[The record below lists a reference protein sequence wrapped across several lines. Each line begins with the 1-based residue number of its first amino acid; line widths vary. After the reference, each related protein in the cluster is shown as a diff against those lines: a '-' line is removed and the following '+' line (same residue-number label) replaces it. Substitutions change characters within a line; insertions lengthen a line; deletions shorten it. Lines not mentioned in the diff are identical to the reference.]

1 MANQIRLKRAS
12 GSDPSASDLV
22 TGEVAVRT
30 DNGKLF
36 TKKDDGS
43 VAEISG
49 GGIDDGDKGDITVS
63 NSGATFTIDNG
74 VIDNDN
80 IATNAAISAS
90 KISGV
95 MPTSGGAFTGN
106 VSISDNAIE
115 FDSDSGNTN
124 KVSLQGPSSLSTNIT
139 LTLPN
144 TDGNNLQALKSDGAG
159 NLFFGNVVKDNTEII
174 SLYDQTSPIP
184 IQRLLASSEGVT
196 VKGTAA
202 AVSKLMFR
210 DRTTANF
217 LKFKPVDT
225 LSAEVEF
232 TLPAADG
239 SANTVLKTDGSG
251 VMSFGT
257 IVNAS
262 VASNAA
268 IAGSKLANPISLP
281 DDHKISF
288 GTGSD
293 NNLEIFHESSTN
305 TNEIIAVDGDI
316 HIQCDDFMVISDST
330 AGRTIYVDEANSRL
344 ELGFDGFHDAYFA
357 GNQVT
362 FTSNVDANAGLDVT
376 GNITVSGTVD
386 GRDLATDGSKL
397 DGIAAGAT
405 NVTNTNQL
413 TNGAGF
419 ITATLTNEQV
429 QDIVGNMVTG
439 NTESGISVTYQD
451 SDGTLDFSV
460 SSQTD
465 NNFTTTLKN
474 KLDGIAAG
482 ATNVTNTNQ
491 LTNGAG
497 FITATLTNEQVQ
509 DIVGNM
515 VSGNSES
522 GITVT
527 YQDSDGTLDF
537 SVASQTDNNFTD
549 ADHSKLDGIA
559 AGANNITNTNQL
571 TNGAGFVTSSIINS
585 LNASNLSSGTI
596 PDARFPATL
605 PAISGANLTNLPATG
620 GATGGG
626 SDEVFYENDQTVT
639 ANYTITNGKNAMAA
653 GPITINSGVTVTVG
667 SGETLTI
674 V

>member
-1 MANQIRLKRAS
+1 
-12 GSDPSASDLV
+12 
-22 TGEVAVRT
+22 
-30 DNGKLF
+30 
-36 TKKDDGS
+36 
-43 VAEISG
+43 
-49 GGIDDGDKGDITVS
+49 
-63 NSGATFTIDNG
+63 
-74 VIDNDN
+74 
-80 IATNAAISAS
+80 
-90 KISGV
+90 
-95 MPTSGGAFTGN
+95 
-106 VSISDNAIE
+106 
-115 FDSDSGNTN
+115 
-124 KVSLQGPSSLSTNIT
+124 
-139 LTLPN
+139 
-144 TDGNNLQALKSDGAG
+144 
-159 NLFFGNVVKDNTEII
+159 
-174 SLYDQTSPIP
+174 
-184 IQRLLASSEGVT
+184 
-196 VKGTAA
+196 
-202 AVSKLMFR
+202 
-210 DRTTANF
+210 
-217 LKFKPVDT
+217 
-225 LSAEVEF
+225 
-232 TLPAADG
+232 
-239 SANTVLKTDGSG
+239 
-251 VMSFGT
+251 
-257 IVNAS
+257 
-262 VASNAA
+262 
-268 IAGSKLANPISLP
+268 
-281 DDHKISF
+281 
-288 GTGSD
+288 
-293 NNLEIFHESSTN
+293 
-305 TNEIIAVDGDI
+305 
-316 HIQCDDFMVISDST
+316 
-330 AGRTIYVDEANSRL
+330 
-344 ELGFDGFHDAYFA
+344 DGFHDAYFA

-596 PDARFPATL
+596 PDARF
-605 PAISGANLTNLPATG
+605 
-620 GATGGG
+620 
-626 SDEVFYENDQTVT
+626 
-639 ANYTITNGKNAMAA
+639 
-653 GPITINSGVTVTVG
+653 
-667 SGETLTI
+667 
-674 V
+674 